1 MMGVAVAEAGLWQ
14 ESMELWMKF
23 FHKNV
28 QASFAPEC
36 NFCPIHPIDSR
47 VSSGGHM
54 GGLDFTAGDHTHL
67 HET

>member
-1 MMGVAVAEAGLWQ
+1 
-14 ESMELWMKF
+14 MKF